1 MQFHVWGCIASSPQL
16 SEVAGGMGQWGVSPS
31 YSRYL
36 KLLIDLKMIQLI
48 NVGVYLQIQGFILKV
63 PYT

>member
-1 MQFHVWGCIASSPQL
+1 MSGAVFASSPQL

-36 KLLIDLKMIQLI
+36 KLLRDLKMIQLI
-48 NVGVYLQIQGFILKV
+48 NVGSLSSDSGF
-63 PYT
+63 YS